1 MRTAI
6 RESILFFFLIFLA
19 AATHAQQPG
28 YKYFKLEKD
37 NKAVK
42 INTLFKTSQGYIYTG
57 TDNGV
62 YRFDGERYTRINFD
76 NPDYTDTATA
86 LFEDRGKRIWVGFRS
101 GRIAHIINKRLVY
114 YNPEEGTPKKKIT
127 AFLQDREN
135 NIWFASNG
143 EGIYYIKDRHI
154 YLVNEE
160 NGLSDPN
167 ISSMLLTDNGDV
179 LAGSDQGINLCS
191 LRNGNVVV
199 SVIGPRNGLPDY
211 IVTSISP
218 AGNNTYWIGLQD
230 KGFCLYNHNNKTI
243 TVPPASQNWKYGQ
256 MNSLLQSH
264 DMLWIGTND
273 QGLFK
278 YEWQNRVLDTLA
290 GAGAG
295 LSRARRHAGARRR
308 GAAAAARGQWR
319 RASAGCRQQRRQRF
333 AAVCRHQ
340 GAGRGAL
347 PGAHADHADG
357 GGQPAWH
364 GAGQNQAHYA
374 YRRAVF
380 QNAWRL
386 VRPG

>member
-160 NGLSDPN
+160 NGLSDLN

-256 MNSLLQSH
+256 VNSLLQSH

-295 LSRARRHAGARRR
+295 LTIQDLLRDKQGNIWMASSQHGLVRTNGGVLKLVPIPGSPVFEHVHAIL
-308 GAAAAARGQWR
+308 
-319 RASAGCRQQRRQRF
+319 SAGNGDTW
-333 AAVCRHQ
+333 AS
-340 GAGRGAL
+340 GAIETS
-347 PGAHADHADG
+347 DG
-357 GGQPAWH
+357 S
-364 GAGQNQAHYA
+364 
-374 YRRAVF
+374 
-380 QNAWRL
+380 
-386 VRPG
+386 

>member
-1 MRTAI
+1 MRTAA

-191 LRNGNVVV
+191 VRNGNVVV
-199 SVIGPRNGLPDY
+199 SVIGP
-211 IVTSISP
+211 
-218 AGNNTYWIGLQD
+218 
-230 KGFCLYNHNNKTI
+230 
-243 TVPPASQNWKYGQ
+243 
-256 MNSLLQSH
+256 
-264 DMLWIGTND
+264 
-273 QGLFK
+273 
-278 YEWQNRVLDTLA
+278 
-290 GAGAG
+290 
-295 LSRARRHAGARRR
+295 
-308 GAAAAARGQWR
+308 
-319 RASAGCRQQRRQRF
+319 
-333 AAVCRHQ
+333 
-340 GAGRGAL
+340 
-347 PGAHADHADG
+347 
-357 GGQPAWH
+357 
-364 GAGQNQAHYA
+364 
-374 YRRAVF
+374 
-380 QNAWRL
+380 
-386 VRPG
+386 